1 MLRRIL
7 RVFLLDADVFEEVG
21 ADSEANAQAV
31 IIVTAVALLA
41 AISSAIRSFLLTLGF
56 GAANAAIGVTEG
68 IFGEFIPFD
77 LPLFNPV
84 SAFFSSLAGVYV
96 AWLLWAL
103 VTWLVGEYV
112 FKGDAGWGEMARIIG
127 FSMSPRVLSALG
139 FIPIPGLGL
148 IAGLIG
154 WGWAILAGFIGIR
167 QGLQLSNGKT
177 IFTIVL
183 SLIAVFLVN
192 QFVVGPIVAWI
203 F

>member
-31 IIVTAVALLA
+31 IIVTVVALLA

-103 VTWLVGEYV
+103 VTWLIGEYV

-167 QGLQLSNGKT
+167 QGLQLSSGKT
-177 IFTIVL
+177 IITIVL

-192 QFVVGPIVAWI
+192 QFVVNAI
-203 F
+203 FARIF

>member
-21 ADSEANAQAV
+21 ADSEANVQAV

-41 AISSAIRSFLLTLGF
+41 AISSAIRSFILTLGF
-56 GAANAAIGVTEG
+56 GAGNILIGATEG
-68 IFGEFIPFD
+68 LVGDVIPFE

-103 VTWLVGEYV
+103 VTWLIGEYV

-148 IAGLIG
+148 IVGLIG

-177 IFTIVL
+177 IITIVL

-192 QFVVGPIVAWI
+192 QFVIGPIVAWI